1 MNTKYLFPLFLRLVL
16 LLLLVSGLGV
26 SCVDPAYDFKNTDTD
41 AVIACDGISAPLGNT
56 RQFTVESL
64 FGEYLGDYISK
75 KADGSYF
82 IQYDAPKISANVSEI
97 GNINVPLSFDSDSD
111 YFNTSVFLFAKP
123 DIDLSKYPEDNVAL
137 FGYMS
142 PIIPI
147 LRHTEKIHVRIDDI
161 PEEIVALSDMTLS
174 DGAALKVSVS
184 IPDCLLTKGTIAPD
198 VKVDVSQLLN
208 LSEATDN
215 ILRIN
220 DISLSPENNYS
231 DVSYYPLKG
240 IFFDPDA
247 FSATDHTLDIDA
259 DIQIS
264 GSFQIISPAT
274 THARYQAAPAQNELL
289 VKIELTDASIASVT
303 GAFDYRTPPFD
314 YTYNIGE
321 FTGQLNS
328 ENAVLD
334 FADPAIVLDIQGALG
349 ISVNAYLSVTGLK
362 NGVPVSVEPLE
373 TMVDLPNK
381 DGALSK
387 TVRIAKDG
395 DIPYDLSALMRANPD
410 ALHFRAYAE
419 TDRSQTGTIS
429 KDGNYW
435 LDVMPQIEIPLSFGP
450 NLYLNFRDTILLPTT
465 VGQIL
470 RDNAVMLSGEMI
482 HTLPLNL
489 IFGFVMTDN
498 DGNPMTSPA
507 TTPEITTG
515 KRTVFELSQKATSR
529 SAAEKISKAIMTFTL
544 TASDSGA
551 ALNANQTIQLD
562 NLAIALPEGYHL
574 PSLQ

>member
-1 MNTKYLFPLFLRLVL
+1 MNTKYFFTLFQRLVL
-16 LLLLVSGLGV
+16 LLLPVSGLGV
-26 SCVDPAYDFKNTDTD
+26 SCVNAAYDFSNTDTD
-41 AVIACDGISAPLGNT
+41 AIIACDGISVPLGNT

-64 FGEYLGDYISK
+64 FGDYLGDYISK

-82 IQYDAPKISANVSEI
+82 IHYDAPKFSANVSEI
-97 GNINVPLSFDSDSD
+97 SNINVPLSFGGDAYCFDA
-111 YFNTSVFLFAKP
+111 SVFLFDKP
-123 DIDLSKYPEDNVAL
+123 DIDLSLYPDDNVVL
-137 FGYMS
+137 FEYML
-142 PIIPI
+142 PI
-147 LRHTEKIHVRIDDI
+147 LPISSHTEKVHVRIDDI
-161 PEEIVALSDMTLS
+161 PEEIVGISDMTLS

-198 VKVDVSQLLN
+198 IKVDVGQMLN
-208 LSEATDN
+208 LSGSPDN

-220 DISLSPENNYS
+220 DISLSPENGYA
-231 DVSYYPLKG
+231 DVAYYPLKG
-240 IFFDPDA
+240 IIFDPDA
-247 FSATDHTLDIDA
+247 FSVTDHTLDING

-264 GSFQIISPAT
+264 GSFQIVSPAT
-274 THARYQAAPAQNELL
+274 TRARYQAAPARNELL
-289 VKIELTDASIASVT
+289 VKIELVDASLASVT
-303 GAFDYRTPPFD
+303 GTFDYKTPPFD

-328 ENAVLD
+328 EAAVLD
-334 FADPAIVLDIQGALG
+334 FANPAIVLDVKGALG
-349 ISVNAYLSVTGLK
+349 ISVHAYIRVTGLK
-362 NGVPVSVEPLE
+362 NGVPVSVDPLE
-373 TMVDLPNK
+373 AVIDLPIK

-419 TDRSQTGTIS
+419 TDKSQTGTIS
-429 KDGNYW
+429 IDGNYW
-435 LDVMPQIEIPLSFGP
+435 LDVTPQIDIPLSFGP
-450 NLYLNFRDTILLPTT
+450 NLYLNFRDTVLLPTT

-498 DGNPMTSPA
+498 NGNPITSPA
-507 TTPEITTG
+507 VTPAITTG
-515 KRTVFELSQKATSR
+515 KRTAFELSQKASSP
-529 SAAEKISKAIMTFTL
+529 SAAEKISMAILTFTL
-544 TASDSGA
+544 TASDAGA

-574 PSLQ
+574 PTLQ